1 MILDT
6 GSDRCWAKPSL
17 AAEVGID
24 LSIGFQEIPTT
35 GIGNIT
41 TQTILCPVKLEVP
54 QLGMTFE
61 KIFIQFGL
69 LPSGTNGLLG
79 NAGFLAK
86 FKTCFFKNDWF
97 EIEPA

>member
-6 GSDRCWAKPSL
+6 ASDRCLLKHEL
-17 AAEVGID
+17 ASEVDID
-24 LSIGFQEIPTT
+24 LGIGQVIDTT
-35 GIGNIT
+35 GVGDHT
-41 TQTILCPVKLEVP
+41 TPTVLYPVKLLLP
-54 QLGMTFE
+54 QLDQTFE
-61 KIFIQFGL
+61 IFVQFGI

-86 FKTCFFKNDWF
+86 FKTCFFRNDWF